1 MEKDSIK
8 KSYYTLERNVLI
20 LIAIPLPFFAFIF
33 LSTQNGTLDFKL
45 PDLPA
50 FWDSFGLGLAYAF
63 LALHY
68 FAFQSSIKKI
78 RAGNFELEKKMS
90 MYSRATHL
98 RFWALFASIL
108 LCAAGLMFFE
118 NSGYTIAFAI
128 SLVFMSL
135 GKPSPDRIIRLLRLK
150 GAEKEL
156 IEELKRP
163 G

>member
-1 MEKDSIK
+1 M
-8 KSYYTLERNVLI
+8 ERNVLI
-20 LIAIPLPFFAFIF
+20 LIAIPLPFFAFVF
-33 LSTQNGTLDFKL
+33 LSSQNGTLDFNL
-45 PDLPA
+45 PELPA

-63 LALHY
+63 LAMHY

-90 MYSRATHL
+90 MYYRATL
-98 RFWALFASIL
+98 SRFWVLFASTFI
-108 LCAAGLMFFE
+108 CVAGLMFFE

-135 GKPSPDRIIRLLRLK
+135 GKPTPDRIIRLLRLK
-150 GAEKEL
+150 GGEKEM